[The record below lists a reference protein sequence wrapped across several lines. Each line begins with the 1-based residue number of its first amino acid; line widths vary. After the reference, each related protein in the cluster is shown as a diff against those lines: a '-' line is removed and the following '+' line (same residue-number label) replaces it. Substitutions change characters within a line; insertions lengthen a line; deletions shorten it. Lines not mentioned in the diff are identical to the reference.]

1 MIVVVLVIGV
11 WLGWPA
17 SQLTKLSARRWRRFR
32 RPGDRFFTTGSGR
45 TASGWRGES
54 PLHRDGLW
62 RTARADHFGNV
73 AEVCGGYH
81 PGEAV
86 MAQVEKLDRL
96 ESLDL
101 AYGPM
106 TDALLAHLPRINE
119 LLTVE

>member
-1 MIVVVLVIGV
+1 MVGGGRALCTAMACGD
-11 WLGWPA
+11 
-17 SQLTKLSARRWRRFR
+17 
-32 RPGDRFFTTGSGR
+32 RPG
-45 TASGWRGES
+45 
-54 PLHRDGLW
+54 
-62 RTARADHFGNV
+62 ADHFGNV

-106 TDALLAHLPRINE
+106 TERPGWPIFHGINE